1 MTIKDILNFGN
12 YDAKKQ
18 IASLTDRQL
27 DKAYKKLATF
37 SEYARIESDKRY
49 TEKMEDELENE
60 LNEKEENDEVQENE
74 GETC

>member
-1 MTIKDILNFGN
+1 MTIKDILNLGS

-37 SEYARIESDKRY
+37 SEYARIESDKRCA
-49 TEKMEDELENE
+49 EKMEDELEDE
-60 LNEKEENDEVQENE
+60 LDEKEENDEIQENE

>member
-1 MTIKDILNFGN
+1 MTIKDILNLGN

-27 DKAYKKLATF
+27 DKAYKKLTTF
-37 SEYARIESDKRY
+37 SKYAQTESDKRY
-49 TEKMEDELENE
+49 AAKMEEELEDE
-60 LNEKEENDEVQENE
+60 LNEKEEDDEVQENE